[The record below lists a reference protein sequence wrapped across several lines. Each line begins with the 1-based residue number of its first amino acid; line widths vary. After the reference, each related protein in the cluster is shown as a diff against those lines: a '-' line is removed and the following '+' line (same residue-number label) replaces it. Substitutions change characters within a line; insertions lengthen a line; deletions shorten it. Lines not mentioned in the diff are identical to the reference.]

1 MVTFHVKGS
10 MLFREANQQGLPPSK
25 RTAMRYAIRTLRR
38 SPGFTTIA
46 LLTLALGIGANTA
59 IFSFVNGVM
68 LKPLPYRDPHGI
80 VLVWEKPPGGHRN
93 GISTLNFLDWK
104 NQNTVFEHMAAQN
117 GGAVTLTGTGAP
129 EELQSSRVSASY
141 FDIFGVQAVLGRTF
155 APDEDQS
162 GKSQVVVLSHRLW
175 ENRFGADPSI
185 IGRKLTLNGTP
196 CTVIGVLPAN
206 SPFDRSWAQ
215 LWMPLAFEPRDMT
228 RDYHWMLSFARLKP
242 GVTLE
247 KAQAAMDAIGARIAA
262 AYPESNQGWGVTV
275 ERFED
280 RIVGPQL
287 RRSLLVLL
295 AAVGAIL
302 LIGCANLANLTLARG
317 AAREREIAVRASL
330 GAGAWRLIRQLLTE
344 NLLVA
349 AAGGA
354 LGLALGYAMIRGLI
368 LLAPPFSLPSE
379 ADVSIDPAVLL
390 FTLAVSLLT
399 ALLFGLAP
407 AIHAARVD
415 PASSMKEGGRS
426 ASSGAGRARLR
437 SALIVAEVALA
448 FVLLA
453 GAGLLVGSFFRMLH
467 VDTGFT
473 STNVTTA
480 RLPIARDRFT
490 HPEQLLQYV
499 RLLDDRLRAAPG
511 VRDVAFSN
519 VLPMQGWGD
528 GMPFLIAGRAFV
540 DRANRR
546 ACFYK
551 RVTGSYFRT
560 LEIRLLRGRTF
571 SGDDTRGGAP
581 VTVINEEMAR
591 RYFKGEDPLGKRIL
605 IQEIL
610 YGQPG
615 LGPEIPWEVV
625 GIVGDEQTGSLIDN
639 KSPGVYVTFDQSPTN
654 DLNMVLRASLDP
666 RMLTSAIHAAVHAVD
681 KDQAIA
687 DLETLEQ
694 IKSGTVSSDRMQ
706 TMLLA
711 LFAALALLLAAIG
724 IYGVISYSV
733 TQRAHELGIRAA
745 LGASRGSLLG
755 MVIRRGM
762 QLTLIGLAIGVAG
775 ALALTRLL
783 ASLLFGISPRDPVT
797 LIVVAAVLSTVAL
810 LACYI
815 PARRAAAVDPLVA
828 LRYE

>member
-1 MVTFHVKGS
+1 
-10 MLFREANQQGLPPSK
+10 
-25 RTAMRYAIRTLRR
+25 MRYAIRTLRR
-38 SPGFTTIA
+38 SPGFTIIA

-59 IFSFVNGVM
+59 IFSLVNGVL

-80 VLVWEKPPGGHRN
+80 VLVWEKPPDGDRN

-104 NQNTVFEHMAAQN
+104 NQNTVFEHMAAIN
-117 GGAVTLTGTGAP
+117 FGGSVTLTGSGGP
-129 EELQSSRVSASY
+129 EEFPGARVSASY
-141 FDIFGVQAVLGRTF
+141 FDIFGVPAVLGRTF
-155 APDEDQS
+155 VAEEDQL

-175 ENRFGADPSI
+175 ESRFGADHAI
-185 IGRKLTLNGTP
+185 VGRTLTLNGKP
-196 CTVIGVLPAN
+196 CTVIGVMPAGA
-206 SPFDRSWAQ
+206 FDRSWVQ

-228 RDYHWMLSFARLKP
+228 RDYHWMMSFARLKP

-247 KAQAAMDAIGARIAA
+247 KAQAAMNAIGARIAE
-262 AYPESNQGWGVTV
+262 AYPESNKGWGVTV

-280 RIVGPQL
+280 QVVGRQL

-317 AAREREIAVRASL
+317 AAREREVAVRASL
-330 GAGAWRLIRQLLTE
+330 GAGSLRLIRQLLTE

-349 AAGGA
+349 GAGGA
-354 LGLALGYAMIRGLI
+354 LGLALGYAMIRGL
-368 LLAPPFSLPSE
+368 LRLAPPFSLPSE
-379 ADVSIDPAVLL
+379 ADVSVDMHILL
-390 FTLAVSLLT
+390 FTLGVSLVT

-407 AIHAARVD
+407 AVHAARVD

-426 ASSGAGRARLR
+426 ATSGAGRARLR
-437 SALIVAEVALA
+437 SALIVSEVALA

-453 GAGLLVGSFFRMLH
+453 GAGLLVGSFFRMLRA
-467 VDTGFT
+467 DAGFT
-473 STNVTTA
+473 SANVTTA
-480 RLPIARDRFT
+480 RLPIARDRFAR
-490 HPEQLLQYV
+490 PAQLIQYV

-511 VRDVAFSN
+511 VRNVAFSN

-528 GMPFLIAGRAFV
+528 GMPFMIAGRAFV

-546 ACFYK
+546 ACFYE
-551 RVTGSYFRT
+551 RVTSSYFST
-560 LEIRLLRGRTF
+560 LDIRLLRGRTF
-571 SGDDTRGGAP
+571 TGHDTTGGAP
-581 VTVINEEMAR
+581 VTVINESMAQ
-591 RYFKGEDPLGKRIL
+591 RYFKGEDPIGKRIL

-625 GIVGDEQTGSLIDN
+625 GVVGDEQTGSLVDT

-654 DLNMVLRASLDP
+654 DVNIVLRAALDP
-666 RMLTSAIHAAVHAVD
+666 QTLTSAIRAAIHAVD
-681 KDQAIA
+681 RDQSIA
-687 DLETLEQ
+687 DLQTLEQ
-694 IKSGTVSSDRMQ
+694 IKSGTVASDRMQ
-706 TMLLA
+706 TMLLGI
-711 LFAALALLLAAIG
+711 FAALALLLAAVG

-733 TQRAHELGIRAA
+733 TQRTHEMGIRAA
-745 LGASRGSLLG
+745 LGAGRGSLLA
-755 MVIRRGM
+755 MVIGRGM
-762 QLTLIGLAIGVAG
+762 RLTLMGLALGTAG

-783 ASLLFGISPRDPVT
+783 GSLLFGISPRDPLT
-797 LIVVAAVLSTVAL
+797 LVVVAAVLSTVAL

-815 PARRAAAVDPLVA
+815 PARRAAGVDPLVA

>member
-1 MVTFHVKGS
+1 
-10 MLFREANQQGLPPSK
+10 
-25 RTAMRYAIRTLRR
+25 MRYAIRTLRR
-38 SPGFTTIA
+38 SPGFTIIA

-59 IFSFVNGVM
+59 IFSFVNGVL

-80 VLVWEKPPGGHRN
+80 VLVWEKPPGGGRN

-104 NQNTVFEHMAAQN
+104 NQNAVFEHMAAVN
-117 GGAVTLTGTGAP
+117 FGGAVTLTGSGRP
-129 EELQSSRVSASY
+129 EELQGARVSASY

-155 APDEDQS
+155 AADEDQS
-162 GKSQVVVLSHRLW
+162 GKSQVVILSHRLW
-175 ENRFGADPSI
+175 ENRFGADRAI
-185 IGRKLTLNGTP
+185 VGRTLTLNGKP
-196 CTVIGVLPAN
+196 CTVIGVLPAHG
-206 SPFDRSWAQ
+206 PFDRSYAQ
-215 LWMPLAFEPRDMT
+215 LWTPLAFEPRDMT
-228 RDYHWMLSFARLKP
+228 RDYHWMISFARLKP

-247 KAQAAMDAIGARIAA
+247 KAQAAMDAIGARIAEA
-262 AYPESNQGWGVTV
+262 FPESNKGWGVTV

-280 RIVGPQL
+280 QIVGPQL

-330 GAGAWRLIRQLLTE
+330 GAGSWRLIRQLLTE

-349 AAGGA
+349 GAGGA

-368 LLAPPFSLPSE
+368 RLAPPYSLPSE
-379 ADVSIDPAVLL
+379 ADVSIDLHILL
-390 FTLAVSLLT
+390 FTLGVSLLT
-399 ALLFGLAP
+399 ALLFGLMP
-407 AIHAARVD
+407 AIHASRVD

-426 ASSGAGRARLR
+426 ATSGTSRARLR

-453 GAGLLVGSFFRMLH
+453 GAGLLVGSFFRMLQ

-473 STNVTTA
+473 STNVMTA
-480 RLPIARDRFT
+480 RLPIARDRFV
-490 HPEQLLQYV
+490 HPGQLLQYI
-499 RLLDDRLRAAPG
+499 RSLDERLRSAPG

-551 RVTGSYFRT
+551 RVTSSYFRT
-560 LEIRLLRGRTF
+560 LDIHLIRGRGFT
-571 SGDDTRGGAP
+571 DRDTPGGAP
-581 VTVINEEMAR
+581 VTVINQEMAK
-591 RYFKGEDPLGKRIL
+591 RYFKGEDPIGKRIL

-625 GIVGDEQTGSLIDN
+625 GIVGDEQTGSLVDT
-639 KSPGVYVTFDQSPTN
+639 KSAGVYVTFDQSPTN
-654 DLNMVLRASLDP
+654 DVNMVLRGSLDP
-666 RMLTSAIHAAVHAVD
+666 RTLTSAINAAVHAVD

-687 DLETLEQ
+687 DLQTLEE
-694 IKSGTVSSDRMQ
+694 IKAGTVSSDRMQ

-711 LFAALALLLAAIG
+711 IFAALALLLAAIG
-724 IYGVISYSV
+724 IYGVIGYSV
-733 TQRAHELGIRAA
+733 TQRTHELGIRAA
-745 LGASRGSLLG
+745 LGASRGSLLA

-762 QLTLIGLAIGVAG
+762 GLTAVGLAIGVAG

-783 ASLLFGISPRDPVT
+783 GSLLFGISPRDPVT
-797 LIVVAAVLSTVAL
+797 LIVVAAVLSGVAL

-815 PARRAAAVDPLVA
+815 PARRAAGVDPMVA

>member
-1 MVTFHVKGS
+1 
-10 MLFREANQQGLPPSK
+10 
-25 RTAMRYAIRTLRR
+25 
-38 SPGFTTIA
+38 
-46 LLTLALGIGANTA
+46 
-59 IFSFVNGVM
+59 
-68 LKPLPYRDPHGI
+68 
-80 VLVWEKPPGGHRN
+80 
-93 GISTLNFLDWK
+93 
-104 NQNTVFEHMAAQN
+104 
-117 GGAVTLTGTGAP
+117 
-129 EELQSSRVSASY
+129 
-141 FDIFGVQAVLGRTF
+141 
-155 APDEDQS
+155 
-162 GKSQVVVLSHRLW
+162 
-175 ENRFGADPSI
+175 
-185 IGRKLTLNGTP
+185 
-196 CTVIGVLPAN
+196 
-206 SPFDRSWAQ
+206 
-215 LWMPLAFEPRDMT
+215 MT
-228 RDYHWMLSFARLKP
+228 RDYHWMISFARLKP

-247 KAQAAMDAIGARIAA
+247 KAQAAMDAIGARIAE
-262 AYPESNQGWGVTV
+262 AYPESNKGWGVTV

-280 RIVGPQL
+280 QIVGPQL

-330 GAGAWRLIRQLLTE
+330 GAGSWRLIRQLLTE

-349 AAGGA
+349 GAGGA

-368 LLAPPFSLPSE
+368 RLAPPYSLPSE
-379 ADVSIDPAVLL
+379 ADVSIDLHILL
-390 FTLAVSLLT
+390 FTLGVSLLT
-399 ALLFGLAP
+399 ALLFGLMP
-407 AIHAARVD
+407 AIHASRVD

-426 ASSGAGRARLR
+426 ATSGTSRARLR

-453 GAGLLVGSFFRMLH
+453 GAGLLVGSFFRMLQ

-473 STNVTTA
+473 STNVMTA
-480 RLPIARDRFT
+480 RLPIARDRFV
-490 HPEQLLQYV
+490 HPGQLLQYI
-499 RLLDDRLRAAPG
+499 RSLDERLRSAPG

-551 RVTGSYFRT
+551 RVTSSYFRT
-560 LEIRLLRGRTF
+560 LDIHLIRGRGFT
-571 SGDDTRGGAP
+571 DRDTPGGAP
-581 VTVINEEMAR
+581 VTVINQEMAK
-591 RYFKGEDPLGKRIL
+591 RYFKGEDPIGKRIL

-625 GIVGDEQTGSLIDN
+625 GIVGDEQTGSLVDT
-639 KSPGVYVTFDQSPTN
+639 KSAGVYVTFDQSPTN
-654 DLNMVLRASLDP
+654 DVNMVLRGSLDP
-666 RMLTSAIHAAVHAVD
+666 RTLTSAINAAVHAVD

-687 DLETLEQ
+687 DLQTLEE
-694 IKSGTVSSDRMQ
+694 IKAGTVSSDRMQ

-711 LFAALALLLAAIG
+711 IFAALALLLAAIG
-724 IYGVISYSV
+724 IYGVIGYSV
-733 TQRAHELGIRAA
+733 TQRTHELGIRAA
-745 LGASRGSLLG
+745 LGASRGSLLA

-762 QLTLIGLAIGVAG
+762 GLTAVGLAIGVAG

-783 ASLLFGISPRDPVT
+783 GSLLFGISPRDPVT
-797 LIVVAAVLSTVAL
+797 LIVVAAVLSGVAL

-815 PARRAAAVDPLVA
+815 PARRAAGVDPMVA

>member
-1 MVTFHVKGS
+1 
-10 MLFREANQQGLPPSK
+10 
-25 RTAMRYAIRTLRR
+25 MRYAIRTLRR
-38 SPGFTTIA
+38 SPGFTIIA

-59 IFSFVNGVM
+59 IFSFVNGVL

-80 VLVWEKPPGGHRN
+80 VMVWEKPPGGDRN

-104 NQNTVFEHMAAQN
+104 NQNTVFEHMAAIN
-117 GGAVTLTGTGAP
+117 FGGNVTLTGAGQP
-129 EELQSSRVSASY
+129 EELQGVRVSASY
-141 FDIFGVQAVLGRTF
+141 FDIFGVQAVFGRTF
-155 APDEDQS
+155 APDEDQL
-162 GKSQVVVLSHRLW
+162 GKSQVVILSHRLW

-185 IGRKLTLNGTP
+185 VGRTLTLSGKP
-196 CTVIGVLPAN
+196 CTVVGVMPAH
-206 SPFDRSWAQ
+206 SPFDRSYAQ
-215 LWMPLAFEPRDMT
+215 LWIPLSFEPRDMT

-242 GVTLE
+242 GVSLE
-247 KAQAAMDAIGARIAA
+247 KAQAGMDAIGARIAA
-262 AYPESNQGWGVTV
+262 AYPESNKGWGVTV

-287 RRSLLVLL
+287 RRSLFVLL

-379 ADVSIDPAVLL
+379 ADVSIDPAILL

-415 PASSMKEGGRS
+415 PASAMKEGGRS

-448 FVLLA
+448 FVLA

-480 RLPIARDRFT
+480 RLPIARDRFA

-528 GMPFLIAGRAFV
+528 GMPFLVAGHAFV

-571 SGDDTRGGAP
+571 TDRDTRGGAP
-581 VTVINEEMAR
+581 VIVINEEMAR

-625 GIVGDEQTGSLIDN
+625 GIVGDEQTGSLIDT

-711 LFAALALLLAAIG
+711 IFAALALLLAAIG

-733 TQRAHELGIRAA
+733 TQRTHELGIRAA

-755 MVIRRGM
+755 MVILRGM
-762 QLTLIGLAIGVAG
+762 QLTLIGLAIGAAG

-797 LIVVAAVLSTVAL
+797 LIGVAAVLSAVAL

>member
-1 MVTFHVKGS
+1 
-10 MLFREANQQGLPPSK
+10 
-25 RTAMRYAIRTLRR
+25 MRYAIRTLRR
-38 SPGFTTIA
+38 SPGFTIIA

-59 IFSFVNGVM
+59 IFSFVNGVL
-68 LKPLPYRDPHGI
+68 LKPLPCRDPHGI
-80 VLVWEKPPGGHRN
+80 VMVWEKPPGGDRN

-104 NQNTVFEHMAAQN
+104 NQNTVFEHMAAIN
-117 GGAVTLTGTGAP
+117 FGGNVTLTGAGQP
-129 EELQSSRVSASY
+129 EELQGVRVSASY

-155 APDEDQS
+155 APDEDQL
-162 GKSQVVVLSHRLW
+162 GKSQVVILSHRLW

-185 IGRKLTLNGTP
+185 VGRTLTLSGKP
-196 CTVIGVLPAN
+196 CTVVGVMPAH
-206 SPFDRSWAQ
+206 SPFDRSYAQ

>member
-1 MVTFHVKGS
+1 
-10 MLFREANQQGLPPSK
+10 
-25 RTAMRYAIRTLRR
+25 MRYAIRTLRR
-38 SPGFTTIA
+38 SPGFTIIA

-59 IFSFVNGVM
+59 IFSFVNGVL

-80 VLVWEKPPGGHRN
+80 VMVWEKPPGGARN

-104 NQNTVFEHMAAQN
+104 NQNTVFEHMAAIN
-117 GGAVTLTGTGAP
+117 FGGNVTLTGAGQP
-129 EELQSSRVSASY
+129 EELQGVRVSASY
-141 FDIFGVQAVLGRTF
+141 FDIFGVQAVFGRTF
-155 APDEDQS
+155 APDEDQL
-162 GKSQVVVLSHRLW
+162 GKSQVVILSHRLW

-185 IGRKLTLNGTP
+185 VGRTLTLSGKP
-196 CTVIGVLPAN
+196 CTVVGVMPAH
-206 SPFDRSWAQ
+206 SPFDRSYAQ
-215 LWMPLAFEPRDMT
+215 LWIPLSFEPRDMT

-242 GVTLE
+242 GVSLE
-247 KAQAAMDAIGARIAA
+247 KAQAGMDAIGARIAA
-262 AYPESNQGWGVTV
+262 AYPESNKGWGVTV

-287 RRSLLVLL
+287 RRSLFVLL

-379 ADVSIDPAVLL
+379 ADVSIDPAILL

-415 PASSMKEGGRS
+415 PASAMKEGGRS

-480 RLPIARDRFT
+480 RLPIARDRFA

-528 GMPFLIAGRAFV
+528 GMPFLVAGHAFV

-571 SGDDTRGGAP
+571 TDRDTRGGAP
-581 VTVINEEMAR
+581 VIVINEEMAR

-625 GIVGDEQTGSLIDN
+625 GIVGDEQTGSLIDT

-711 LFAALALLLAAIG
+711 IFAALALLLAAIG

-733 TQRAHELGIRAA
+733 TQRTHELGIRAA

-755 MVIRRGM
+755 MVILRGM
-762 QLTLIGLAIGVAG
+762 QLTLIGLAIGAAG

-797 LIVVAAVLSTVAL
+797 LIGVAAVLSAVAL

>member
-1 MVTFHVKGS
+1 
-10 MLFREANQQGLPPSK
+10 
-25 RTAMRYAIRTLRR
+25 MRYAIRTLRR
-38 SPGFTTIA
+38 SPGFTIIA

-59 IFSFVNGVM
+59 IFSFVNGVL

-80 VLVWEKPPGGHRN
+80 VMVWEKPPGGDRN

-104 NQNTVFEHMAAQN
+104 NQNTVFEHMAAIN
-117 GGAVTLTGTGAP
+117 FGGNVTLTGAGQP
-129 EELQSSRVSASY
+129 EELQGVRVSASY
-141 FDIFGVQAVLGRTF
+141 FDIFGVQAVFGRTF
-155 APDEDQS
+155 APDEDQL
-162 GKSQVVVLSHRLW
+162 GKSQVVILSHRLW

-185 IGRKLTLNGTP
+185 VGRTLTLSGKP
-196 CTVIGVLPAN
+196 CTVVGVMPAH
-206 SPFDRSWAQ
+206 SPFDRSYAQ
-215 LWMPLAFEPRDMT
+215 LWIPLSFEPRDMT

-242 GVTLE
+242 GVSLE
-247 KAQAAMDAIGARIAA
+247 KAQAGMDAIGARIAA
-262 AYPESNQGWGVTV
+262 AYPESNKGWGVTV

-287 RRSLLVLL
+287 RRSLFVLL

-379 ADVSIDPAVLL
+379 ADVSIDPAILL

-415 PASSMKEGGRS
+415 PASAMKEGGRS

-480 RLPIARDRFT
+480 RLPIARDRFA

-528 GMPFLIAGRAFV
+528 GMPFLVAGHAFV

-571 SGDDTRGGAP
+571 TDRDTRGGAP
-581 VTVINEEMAR
+581 VIVINEEIFQRRRPAR
-591 RYFKGEDPLGKRIL
+591 QAYSHSGDPLRPARPRPGDPLGSGGHR
-605 IQEIL
+605 
-610 YGQPG
+610 GRRTDRQPDRHQKPRR
-615 LGPEIPWEVV
+615 LRHFRPKPDQRPEHGPAR
-625 GIVGDEQTGSLIDN
+625 
-639 KSPGVYVTFDQSPTN
+639 FA
-654 DLNMVLRASLDP
+654 R
-666 RMLTSAIHAAVHAVD
+666 SAD
-681 KDQAIA
+681 
-687 DLETLEQ
+687 
-694 IKSGTVSSDRMQ
+694 
-706 TMLLA
+706 
-711 LFAALALLLAAIG
+711 
-724 IYGVISYSV
+724 
-733 TQRAHELGIRAA
+733 AHFRHP
-745 LGASRGSLLG
+745 
-755 MVIRRGM
+755 RRG
-762 QLTLIGLAIGVAG
+762 
-775 ALALTRLL
+775 
-783 ASLLFGISPRDPVT
+783 PR
-797 LIVVAAVLSTVAL
+797 S
-810 LACYI
+810 
-815 PARRAAAVDPLVA
+815 R
-828 LRYE
+828 

>member
-1 MVTFHVKGS
+1 
-10 MLFREANQQGLPPSK
+10 
-25 RTAMRYAIRTLRR
+25 MRYAIRTLRR
-38 SPGFTTIA
+38 SPGFTIIA

-59 IFSFVNGVM
+59 IFSFVNGVL

-80 VLVWEKPPGGHRN
+80 VMVWEKPPGGDRN
-93 GISTLNFLDWK
+93 SISTLNFLDWK
-104 NQNTVFEHMAAQN
+104 NRNTVFEHMAAIDF
-117 GGAVTLTGTGAP
+117 GGSVTLTGSGQP
-129 EELQSSRVSASY
+129 EQIQGVRVSASY
-141 FDIFGVQAVLGRTF
+141 FDIFGVQAALGRTF
-155 APDEDQS
+155 ATDEDQL

-185 IGRKLTLNGTP
+185 IGRTLTLSGKP
-196 CTVIGVLPAN
+196 CTVIGVMPAN

-215 LWMPLAFEPRDMT
+215 LWTPLAFEPRDMT
-228 RDYHWMLSFARLKP
+228 RDYHWILSFARLKP

-247 KAQAAMDAIGARIAA
+247 KAQAAMNAIGARIAET
-262 AYPESNQGWGVTV
+262 YPDSNKGWGVTV
-275 ERFED
+275 DRFED
-280 RIVGPQL
+280 QIVGRQL
-287 RRSLLVLL
+287 RRSLFVLL

-317 AAREREIAVRASL
+317 ASREREIAVRASL
-330 GAGAWRLIRQLLTE
+330 GAGSWRLIRQLLTE
-344 NLLVA
+344 NLLIAV
-349 AAGGA
+349 AGGA

-368 LLAPPFSLPSE
+368 RLAPPFSLPSE
-379 ADVSIDPAVLL
+379 ADVSIDLNILL
-390 FTLAVSLLT
+390 FTLGISLLT

-407 AIHAARVD
+407 AIHATRVD

-426 ASSGAGRARLR
+426 ATTGAGRARLR
-437 SALIVAEVALA
+437 SALIVSEVALA

-453 GAGLLVGSFFRMLH
+453 GAGLLVGSFFRMLQ

-473 STNVTTA
+473 SDNVITA
-480 RLPIARDRFT
+480 HLPIARDRFP

-499 RLLDDRLRAAPG
+499 RLLDDRLRSSPG

-528 GMPFLIAGRAFV
+528 GMPFLIAGRPFV
-540 DRANRR
+540 DRAHR
-546 ACFYK
+546 APCFFK

-560 LEIRLLRGRTF
+560 LDIHLRRGRTF
-571 SGDDTRGGAP
+571 NDHDTRGGAP
-581 VTVINEEMAR
+581 VAVINEEMAR
-591 RYFKGEDPLGKRIL
+591 RYFKGEDPIGKRIL

-615 LGPEIPWEVV
+615 LGPEIPWEVI

-639 KSPGVYVTFDQSPTN
+639 KSGGLYVTFDQSSTD
-654 DLNMVLRASLDP
+654 DLNMVLRGALDP
-666 RMLTSAIHAAVHAVD
+666 RNLTSAIHAAVHAVD

-687 DLETLEQ
+687 DLQTLEQ

-711 LFAALALLLAAIG
+711 IFAALALLLAAIG

-733 TQRAHELGIRAA
+733 TQRTHELGIRAA
-745 LGASRGSLLG
+745 LGASRGSLLT

-762 QLTLIGLAIGVAG
+762 RLTLMGLAIGVAG

-783 ASLLFGISPRDPVT
+783 GSLLFGISPRDPVT
-797 LIVVAAVLSTVAL
+797 LIVVAAVLSSVAL

-815 PARRAAAVDPLVA
+815 PARRAAGVDPMVA

>member
-1 MVTFHVKGS
+1 
-10 MLFREANQQGLPPSK
+10 
-25 RTAMRYAIRTLRR
+25 MRYAIRTLRR
-38 SPGFTTIA
+38 SPGFTIIA

-59 IFSFVNGVM
+59 IFSFVNGVL

-80 VLVWEKPPGGHRN
+80 VMVWEKPPGGDRN

-104 NQNTVFEHMAAQN
+104 NQNTVFEHMAAIN
-117 GGAVTLTGTGAP
+117 FGGNVTLTGAGQP
-129 EELQSSRVSASY
+129 EELQGVRVSASY
-141 FDIFGVQAVLGRTF
+141 FDIFGVQAVFGRTF
-155 APDEDQS
+155 APDEDQL
-162 GKSQVVVLSHRLW
+162 GKSQVVILSHRLW

-185 IGRKLTLNGTP
+185 VGRTLTLSGKP
-196 CTVIGVLPAN
+196 CTVVGVMPAH
-206 SPFDRSWAQ
+206 SPFDRSYAQ
-215 LWMPLAFEPRDMT
+215 LWIPLSFEPRDMT

-242 GVTLE
+242 GVSLE
-247 KAQAAMDAIGARIAA
+247 KAQAGMDAIGARIAA
-262 AYPESNQGWGVTV
+262 AYPESNKGWGVTV

-287 RRSLLVLL
+287 RRSLFVLL

-379 ADVSIDPAVLL
+379 ADVSIDPAILL

-415 PASSMKEGGRS
+415 PASAMKEGGRS

-480 RLPIARDRFT
+480 RLPIARDRFA

-528 GMPFLIAGRAFV
+528 GMPFLVAGHAFV

-571 SGDDTRGGAP
+571 TDRDTRGGAP
-581 VTVINEEMAR
+581 VIVINEEMAR

-625 GIVGDEQTGSLIDN
+625 GIVGDEQTGSLIDT

-711 LFAALALLLAAIG
+711 IFAALALLLAAIG

-733 TQRAHELGIRAA
+733 TQRTHELGIRAA

-755 MVIRRGM
+755 MVILRGM
-762 QLTLIGLAIGVAG
+762 QLTLIGLAIGAAG

-797 LIVVAAVLSTVAL
+797 LIGVAAVLSAVAL

>member
-1 MVTFHVKGS
+1 
-10 MLFREANQQGLPPSK
+10 
-25 RTAMRYAIRTLRR
+25 MRYAIRTLRR
-38 SPGFTTIA
+38 SPGFTIIA

-59 IFSFVNGVM
+59 IFSFVNGVL

-80 VLVWEKPPGGHRN
+80 VMVWEKPPGGDRN

-104 NQNTVFEHMAAQN
+104 NRNTVFEHMAAIDF
-117 GGAVTLTGTGAP
+117 GGSVTLTGSGQP
-129 EELQSSRVSASY
+129 EQIQGVRVSASY
-141 FDIFGVQAVLGRTF
+141 FDIFGVQAALGRTF
-155 APDEDQS
+155 ATDEDQL

-185 IGRKLTLNGTP
+185 IGRTLTLSGKP
-196 CTVIGVLPAN
+196 CTVIGVMPVN
-206 SPFDRSWAQ
+206 TPFDRSWVQ
-215 LWMPLAFEPRDMT
+215 LWTPLAFEPRDMT
-228 RDYHWMLSFARLKP
+228 RDYHWILSFARLKP

-247 KAQAAMDAIGARIAA
+247 KAQAAMNAIGARIAET
-262 AYPESNQGWGVTV
+262 YPDSNKGWGVTV
-275 ERFED
+275 DRFED
-280 RIVGPQL
+280 QIVGRQL
-287 RRSLLVLL
+287 RRSLFVLL

-317 AAREREIAVRASL
+317 SSREREIAVRASL
-330 GAGAWRLIRQLLTE
+330 GAGSWRLIRQLLTE
-344 NLLVA
+344 NLLIAV
-349 AAGGA
+349 AGGA

-368 LLAPPFSLPSE
+368 RLAPPFSLPSE
-379 ADVSIDPAVLL
+379 ADVSIDLNILL
-390 FTLAVSLLT
+390 FTLGISLLT

-407 AIHAARVD
+407 AIHATRVD

-426 ASSGAGRARLR
+426 ATTGAGRARLR
-437 SALIVAEVALA
+437 SALIVSEVALA

-453 GAGLLVGSFFRMLH
+453 GAGLLVGSFFRMLQ

-473 STNVTTA
+473 SDNVITA
-480 RLPIARDRFT
+480 HLPIARDRFP

-499 RLLDDRLRAAPG
+499 RLLDDRLRSSPG

-528 GMPFLIAGRAFV
+528 GMPFLIAGRPFV
-540 DRANRR
+540 DRAHR
-546 ACFYK
+546 APCFFK

-560 LEIRLLRGRTF
+560 LDIHLRRGRTF
-571 SGDDTRGGAP
+571 NDHDTRGGAP
-581 VTVINEEMAR
+581 VAVINEEMAR
-591 RYFKGEDPLGKRIL
+591 RYFKGEDPIGKRIL

-615 LGPEIPWEVV
+615 LGPEIPWEVI

-639 KSPGVYVTFDQSPTN
+639 KSGGLYVTFDQSSTD
-654 DLNMVLRASLDP
+654 DLNMVLRGALDP
-666 RMLTSAIHAAVHAVD
+666 RNLTSAIHAAVHAVD

-687 DLETLEQ
+687 DLQTLEQ
-694 IKSGTVSSDRMQ
+694 IKSGTVASDRMQ

-711 LFAALALLLAAIG
+711 IFAALALLLAAIG

-733 TQRAHELGIRAA
+733 TQRTHELGIRAA
-745 LGASRGSLLG
+745 LGASRGSLLT

-762 QLTLIGLAIGVAG
+762 RLTLMGLAIGVAG

-783 ASLLFGISPRDPVT
+783 GSLLFGISPRDPVT
-797 LIVVAAVLSTVAL
+797 LIVVAAVLSSVAL

-815 PARRAAAVDPLVA
+815 PARRAAGVDPMVA

>member
-1 MVTFHVKGS
+1 
-10 MLFREANQQGLPPSK
+10 
-25 RTAMRYAIRTLRR
+25 MRYAIRSLRR
-38 SPGFTTIA
+38 SPGFTIIA

-59 IFSFVNGVM
+59 IFSFVNGVL

-80 VLVWEKPPGGHRN
+80 VMVWEKPPGGDRN

-104 NQNTVFEHMAAQN
+104 NQNSVFEHMAAIN
-117 GGAVTLTGTGAP
+117 FGGNVTLTGAGQP
-129 EELQSSRVSASY
+129 EELQGVRVSASY
-141 FDIFGVQAVLGRTF
+141 FEIFGVQAVLGRTF
-155 APDEDQS
+155 APDEDQL
-162 GKSQVVVLSHRLW
+162 GKSQVVILSHRLW

-185 IGRKLTLNGTP
+185 VGRTLTLSGKP
-196 CTVIGVLPAN
+196 CTVVGVMPAH
-206 SPFDRSWAQ
+206 SPFDRSYAQ

-247 KAQAAMDAIGARIAA
+247 KAEAAMDAIGARIAA
-262 AYPESNQGWGVTV
+262 AYPESNKGWGVTV

-344 NLLVA
+344 NLLIA

-354 LGLALGYAMIRGLI
+354 LGLGLGYAMIRGLI

-379 ADVSIDPAVLL
+379 ANVSIDPAILL
-390 FTLAVSLLT
+390 FTLGVSLLT

-407 AIHAARVD
+407 AVHAARVD

-480 RLPIARDRFT
+480 RLPIARDRFA

-581 VTVINEEMAR
+581 VIVINEEMAR

-625 GIVGDEQTGSLIDN
+625 GIVGDEQTGSLIDT

-666 RMLTSAIHAAVHAVD
+666 RMLTSAIHAAVRAVD

-711 LFAALALLLAAIG
+711 IFAALALLLAAIG

-733 TQRAHELGIRAA
+733 TQRTHELGIRAA

-762 QLTLIGLAIGVAG
+762 QLTLIGLAIGAAG

>member
-1 MVTFHVKGS
+1 
-10 MLFREANQQGLPPSK
+10 
-25 RTAMRYAIRTLRR
+25 MRYAIRSLRR
-38 SPGFTTIA
+38 SPGFTIIA

-59 IFSFVNGVM
+59 IFSFVNGVL

-80 VLVWEKPPGGHRN
+80 VMVWEKPPGGDRN

-104 NQNTVFEHMAAQN
+104 NQNSVFEHMAAIN
-117 GGAVTLTGTGAP
+117 FGGNVTLTGAGQP
-129 EELQSSRVSASY
+129 EELQGVRVSASY
-141 FDIFGVQAVLGRTF
+141 FEIFGVQAVLGRTF
-155 APDEDQS
+155 APDEDQL
-162 GKSQVVVLSHRLW
+162 GKSPVVILSHRLW

-185 IGRKLTLNGTP
+185 VGRTLTLSGKP
-196 CTVIGVLPAN
+196 CTVVGVMPAH
-206 SPFDRSWAQ
+206 SPFDRSYAQ

-247 KAQAAMDAIGARIAA
+247 KAEAAMDAIGARIAA
-262 AYPESNQGWGVTV
+262 AYPESNKGWGVTV

-344 NLLVA
+344 NLLIA

-354 LGLALGYAMIRGLI
+354 LGLGLGYAMIRGLI

-379 ADVSIDPAVLL
+379 ANVSIDPAILL

-407 AIHAARVD
+407 AVHAARVD

-480 RLPIARDRFT
+480 RLPIARDRFA

-511 VRDVAFSN
+511 VRAVAFSN

-581 VTVINEEMAR
+581 VIVINEEMAR

-625 GIVGDEQTGSLIDN
+625 GIVGDEQTGSLIDT

-666 RMLTSAIHAAVHAVD
+666 RMLTSAIHAAVRAVD

-711 LFAALALLLAAIG
+711 IFAALALLLAAIG

-733 TQRAHELGIRAA
+733 TQRTHELGIRAA

-762 QLTLIGLAIGVAG
+762 QLTLIGLAIGAAG

>member
-1 MVTFHVKGS
+1 
-10 MLFREANQQGLPPSK
+10 
-25 RTAMRYAIRTLRR
+25 MRYAIRSLRR
-38 SPGFTTIA
+38 SPGFTIIA

-59 IFSFVNGVM
+59 IFSFVNGVL

-80 VLVWEKPPGGHRN
+80 VMVWEKPPGGDRN

-104 NQNTVFEHMAAQN
+104 NQNSVFEHMAAIN
-117 GGAVTLTGTGAP
+117 FGGNVTLTGAGQP
-129 EELQSSRVSASY
+129 EELQGVRVSASY
-141 FDIFGVQAVLGRTF
+141 FEIFGVQAVLGRTF
-155 APDEDQS
+155 APDEDQL
-162 GKSQVVVLSHRLW
+162 GKSQVVILSHRLW

-185 IGRKLTLNGTP
+185 VGRTLTLSGKP
-196 CTVIGVLPAN
+196 CTVVGVMPAH
-206 SPFDRSWAQ
+206 SPFDRSYAQ

-247 KAQAAMDAIGARIAA
+247 KAEAAMDAIGARIAA
-262 AYPESNQGWGVTV
+262 AYPESNKGWGVTV

-344 NLLVA
+344 NLLIA

-354 LGLALGYAMIRGLI
+354 LGLGLGYAMIRGLI

-379 ADVSIDPAVLL
+379 ANVSIDPAILL

-415 PASSMKEGGRS
+415 PASAMKEGGRS

-437 SALIVAEVALA
+437 EVALA

-480 RLPIARDRFT
+480 RLPIARDRFA

-511 VRDVAFSN
+511 VRAVAFSN

-581 VTVINEEMAR
+581 VIVINEEMAR

-625 GIVGDEQTGSLIDN
+625 GIVGDEQTGSLIDT

-666 RMLTSAIHAAVHAVD
+666 RMLTSAIHAAVRAVD

-711 LFAALALLLAAIG
+711 IFAALALLLAAIG

-733 TQRAHELGIRAA
+733 TQRTHELGIRAA

-762 QLTLIGLAIGVAG
+762 QLTLIGLAIGAAG

>member
-1 MVTFHVKGS
+1 
-10 MLFREANQQGLPPSK
+10 
-25 RTAMRYAIRTLRR
+25 MRYAIRTLRR
-38 SPGFTTIA
+38 SPGFTIIA

-59 IFSFVNGVM
+59 IFSFVNGVL

-80 VLVWEKPPGGHRN
+80 VMVWEKPPGGDRN

-104 NQNTVFEHMAAQN
+104 NQNTVFEHMAAIN
-117 GGAVTLTGTGAP
+117 FGGNVTLTGAGQP
-129 EELQSSRVSASY
+129 EELQGVRVSASY

-155 APDEDQS
+155 APDEDQL
-162 GKSQVVVLSHRLW
+162 GKSQVVILSHRLW

-185 IGRKLTLNGTP
+185 VGRTLTLSGKP
-196 CTVIGVLPAN
+196 CTVVGVMPAH
-206 SPFDRSWAQ
+206 SPFDRSYAQ

>member
-1 MVTFHVKGS
+1 
-10 MLFREANQQGLPPSK
+10 
-25 RTAMRYAIRTLRR
+25 MRYAIRTLRR
-38 SPGFTTIA
+38 SPGFTIIA

-59 IFSFVNGVM
+59 IFSFVNGVL

-80 VLVWEKPPGGHRN
+80 VMVWEKPPGGDRN

-104 NQNTVFEHMAAQN
+104 NQNTVFEHMAAIN
-117 GGAVTLTGTGAP
+117 YGGSVTLTGSGKP
-129 EELQSSRVSASY
+129 EEIPGVRVSAAY
-141 FDIFGVQAVLGRTF
+141 FDILGVRPVLGRTF
-155 APDEDQS
+155 APDEDQL
-162 GKSQVVVLSHRLW
+162 GKNQIVVLSHRLW

-185 IGRKLTLNGTP
+185 VGRTLTLSGKP
-196 CTVIGVLPAN
+196 CTVIGVMPAN
-206 SPFDRSWAQ
+206 TSFDRSWEQ
-215 LWMPLAFEPRDMT
+215 LWTPLAFETRDMT
-228 RDYHWMLSFARLKP
+228 RDYHWLLSFGRLKP

-247 KAQAAMDAIGARIAA
+247 KAQAAMNAIGARIAE
-262 AYPESNQGWGVTV
+262 AYPESNKGWGVTV
-275 ERFED
+275 DRLED
-280 RIVGPQL
+280 RIVGQQL
-287 RRSLLVLL
+287 RRSLFVLL

-330 GAGAWRLIRQLLTE
+330 GAGSWRLIRQLLTE

-349 AAGGA
+349 GAGGA

-368 LLAPPFSLPSE
+368 RLAPPFSLPSE
-379 ADVSIDPAVLL
+379 ADVSIDLNILL
-390 FTLAVSLLT
+390 FTLGISLLT
-399 ALLFGLAP
+399 SLLFGLAP
-407 AIHAARVD
+407 AIHATRVN
-415 PASSMKEGGRS
+415 PASSLKEGGRS
-426 ASSGAGRARLR
+426 ATSGAGRARLR
-437 SALIVAEVALA
+437 SALIVSEVALA

-453 GAGLLVGSFFRMLH
+453 GAGLLVGSFFRMLQ

-473 STNVTTA
+473 SENVMTA
-480 RLPIARDRFT
+480 RLPIARDRFGR
-490 HPEQLLQYV
+490 PEQLLQYV
-499 RLLDDRLRAAPG
+499 RLLDERLRAAPG

-519 VLPMQGWGD
+519 VLPMEGWGD
-528 GMPFLIAGRAFV
+528 GMPFLIAGRPFV

-560 LEIRLLRGRTF
+560 LDIHLRRGRTF
-571 SGDDTRGGAP
+571 NGHDTRGGAP
-581 VTVINEEMAR
+581 VTVINEEMAK
-591 RYFKGEDPLGKRIL
+591 RYFKGEDPIGKRIL

-625 GIVGDEQTGSLIDN
+625 GIVGDEQTGNLADN
-639 KSPGVYVTFDQSPTN
+639 KSAGLYVTFDQSPTN
-654 DLNMVLRASLDP
+654 DMNMVLRGSVDP
-666 RMLTSAIHAAVHAVD
+666 RVLTSAIYAAVHAVD

-687 DLETLEQ
+687 DLQTLEQ

-711 LFAALALLLAAIG
+711 IFAGLALLLAAVG

-733 TQRAHELGIRAA
+733 TQQTHELGIRAA
-745 LGASRGSLLG
+745 LGASRGSLLS
-755 MVIRRGM
+755 MVIHRGM
-762 QLTLIGLAIGVAG
+762 RLTLIGLGIGVAG

-783 ASLLFGISPRDPVT
+783 SSLLFGISPRDPVT
-797 LIVVAAVLSTVAL
+797 LTVVAAVLSAVAL

-815 PARRAAAVDPLVA
+815 PARRAAGVDPMVA

>member
-1 MVTFHVKGS
+1 
-10 MLFREANQQGLPPSK
+10 
-25 RTAMRYAIRTLRR
+25 MRYAIRTLRR
-38 SPGFTTIA
+38 SPGFTIIA

-59 IFSFVNGVM
+59 IFSFVNGVL

-80 VLVWEKPPGGHRN
+80 VMVWEKPPGGDRN
-93 GISTLNFLDWK
+93 SISTLNFLDWK
-104 NQNTVFEHMAAQN
+104 NRNTVFEHMAAIDF
-117 GGAVTLTGTGAP
+117 GGSVTLTGSGQP
-129 EELQSSRVSASY
+129 EQIQGVRVSASY
-141 FDIFGVQAVLGRTF
+141 FDIFGVQAALGRTF
-155 APDEDQS
+155 ATDEDQL

-185 IGRKLTLNGTP
+185 IGRTLTLSGKP
-196 CTVIGVLPAN
+196 CTVIGVMPVN
-206 SPFDRSWAQ
+206 TPFDRSWVQ
-215 LWMPLAFEPRDMT
+215 LWTPLAFEPRDMT
-228 RDYHWMLSFARLKP
+228 RDYHWILSFARLKP

-247 KAQAAMDAIGARIAA
+247 KAQAAMNAIGARIAET
-262 AYPESNQGWGVTV
+262 YPDSNKGWGVTV
-275 ERFED
+275 DRFED
-280 RIVGPQL
+280 QIVGRQL
-287 RRSLLVLL
+287 RRSLFVLL

-317 AAREREIAVRASL
+317 ASREREIAVRASL
-330 GAGAWRLIRQLLTE
+330 GAGSWRLIRHLLTE
-344 NLLVA
+344 NLLIAV
-349 AAGGA
+349 AGGA

-368 LLAPPFSLPSE
+368 RLAPPFSLPSE
-379 ADVSIDPAVLL
+379 ADVSIDLNILL
-390 FTLAVSLLT
+390 FTLGISLLT

-407 AIHAARVD
+407 AIHATRVD

-426 ASSGAGRARLR
+426 ATTGAGRARLR
-437 SALIVAEVALA
+437 SALIVSEVALA

-453 GAGLLVGSFFRMLH
+453 GAGLLVGSFFRMLQ

-473 STNVTTA
+473 SDNVITA
-480 RLPIARDRFT
+480 HLPIARDRFP

-499 RLLDDRLRAAPG
+499 RLLDDRLRSSPG

-528 GMPFLIAGRAFV
+528 GMPFLIAGRPFV
-540 DRANRR
+540 DRAHR
-546 ACFYK
+546 APCFFK

-560 LEIRLLRGRTF
+560 LDIHLRRGRTF
-571 SGDDTRGGAP
+571 NDHDTRGGAP
-581 VTVINEEMAR
+581 VAVINEEMAR
-591 RYFKGEDPLGKRIL
+591 RYFKGEDPIGKRIL

-615 LGPEIPWEVV
+615 LGPEIPWEVI

-639 KSPGVYVTFDQSPTN
+639 KSGGLYVTFDQSSTD
-654 DLNMVLRASLDP
+654 DLNMVLRGALDP
-666 RMLTSAIHAAVHAVD
+666 RNLTSAIHAAVHAVD

-687 DLETLEQ
+687 DLQTLEQ
-694 IKSGTVSSDRMQ
+694 IKSGTVASDRMQ

-711 LFAALALLLAAIG
+711 IFAALALLLAAIG

-733 TQRAHELGIRAA
+733 TQRTHELGIRAA
-745 LGASRGSLLG
+745 LGASRGSLLT

-762 QLTLIGLAIGVAG
+762 RLTLMGLAIGVAG

-783 ASLLFGISPRDPVT
+783 GSLLFGISPRDPVT
-797 LIVVAAVLSTVAL
+797 LIVVAAVLSSVAL

-815 PARRAAAVDPLVA
+815 PARRAAGVDPMVA

>member
-1 MVTFHVKGS
+1 
-10 MLFREANQQGLPPSK
+10 
-25 RTAMRYAIRTLRR
+25 MRYAIRTLRR
-38 SPGFTTIA
+38 SPGFTIIA

-59 IFSFVNGVM
+59 IFSFVNGVL

-80 VLVWEKPPGGHRN
+80 VLVWEKPPGGGRN

-104 NQNTVFEHMAAQN
+104 NQNTVFEHMAALN
-117 GGAVTLTGTGAP
+117 FGGSLTLTGAGQP
-129 EELQSSRVSASY
+129 EELQGVRVSASY

-155 APDEDQS
+155 APDEDRS
-162 GKSQVVVLSHRLW
+162 GKSQVVILSHRLW
-175 ENRFGADPSI
+175 ENRFGAEPSI
-185 IGRKLTLNGTP
+185 VGRTLTLNGKP
-196 CTVIGVLPAN
+196 CTVIGVLPAHG
-206 SPFDRSWAQ
+206 PFDRSFAQ

-228 RDYHWMLSFARLKP
+228 RDYHWMISFARLKP

-247 KAQAAMDAIGARIAA
+247 KAQTAMDAIGARIAA
-262 AYPESNQGWGVTV
+262 TYPESNKGWGVTV

-280 RIVGPQL
+280 QIVGRQL
-287 RRSLLVLL
+287 RRSLFVLL

-330 GAGAWRLIRQLLTE
+330 GAGSWRLIRQLLTE

-349 AAGGA
+349 GAGGA

-379 ADVSIDPAVLL
+379 ADVSIDPTILL
-390 FTLAVSLLT
+390 FTLCISILT

-407 AIHAARVD
+407 AIHATRVD

-426 ASSGAGRARLR
+426 ATSGAGRARLR
-437 SALIVAEVALA
+437 SALIVSEVALA

-453 GAGLLVGSFFRMLH
+453 GAGLLVGSFFRMLQ

-473 STNVTTA
+473 SANVITA
-480 RLPIARDRFT
+480 RLPIARDRFP
-490 HPEQLLQYV
+490 HAEQLLQYM
-499 RLLDDRLRAAPG
+499 RLLDERLRAAPG

-528 GMPFLIAGRAFV
+528 GMPFLIAGRPFV
-540 DRANRR
+540 DRANRP
-546 ACFYK
+546 ASFYK
-551 RVTGSYFRT
+551 RVTSSYFRT
-560 LEIRLLRGRTF
+560 LDIHLIRGRTF
-571 SGDDTRGGAP
+571 TSDDTRGGAP
-581 VTVINEEMAR
+581 VAVINEEMAK

-615 LGPEIPWEVV
+615 LGNEIPWEIV
-625 GIVGDEQTGSLIDN
+625 GIVGDEQTGSLIDT
-639 KSPGVYVTFDQSPTN
+639 KSAGLYVTFDQSPTN
-654 DLNMVLRASLDP
+654 DVSMVLRGSLDP
-666 RMLTSAIHAAVHAVD
+666 RTLTSAIHAAIHGVD
-681 KDQAIA
+681 KDQSIA
-687 DLETLEQ
+687 DLQTMEQ
-694 IKSGTVSSDRMQ
+694 IKTGTVASDRMQ

-711 LFAALALLLAAIG
+711 IFAALALLLAAVG
-724 IYGVISYSV
+724 IYGVIGYSV
-733 TQRAHELGIRAA
+733 TQRTHELGIRAA
-745 LGASRGSLLG
+745 LGASRGSLLA

-762 QLTLIGLAIGVAG
+762 RLTLMGLAIGMAG

-783 ASLLFGISPRDPVT
+783 GSLLFGISPRDPVT
-797 LIVVAAVLSTVAL
+797 LIVVAAVLSSVAL

-815 PARRAAAVDPLVA
+815 PARRAAGIDPMVA

>member
-1 MVTFHVKGS
+1 
-10 MLFREANQQGLPPSK
+10 
-25 RTAMRYAIRTLRR
+25 MRYAIRTLRR
-38 SPGFTTIA
+38 SPGFTIIA

-59 IFSFVNGVM
+59 IFSFVNGVL

-80 VLVWEKPPGGHRN
+80 VMVWEKPPGGDRN
-93 GISTLNFLDWK
+93 SISTLNFLDWK
-104 NQNTVFEHMAAQN
+104 NRNTVFEHMAAIDF
-117 GGAVTLTGTGAP
+117 GGSVTLTGSGQP
-129 EELQSSRVSASY
+129 EQIQGVRVSASY
-141 FDIFGVQAVLGRTF
+141 FDIFGVQAALGRTF
-155 APDEDQS
+155 ATDEDQL

-185 IGRKLTLNGTP
+185 IGRMLTLSGKP
-196 CTVIGVLPAN
+196 CTVIGVMPVN
-206 SPFDRSWAQ
+206 TPFDRSWVQ
-215 LWMPLAFEPRDMT
+215 LWTPLAFEPRDMT
-228 RDYHWMLSFARLKP
+228 RDYHWILSFARLKP

-247 KAQAAMDAIGARIAA
+247 KAQAAMNAIGARIAET
-262 AYPESNQGWGVTV
+262 YPDSNKGWGVTV
-275 ERFED
+275 DRFED
-280 RIVGPQL
+280 QIVGRQL

-317 AAREREIAVRASL
+317 ASREREIAVRASL
-330 GAGAWRLIRQLLTE
+330 GAGSWRLIRHLLTE
-344 NLLVA
+344 NLLIAV
-349 AAGGA
+349 AGGA

-368 LLAPPFSLPSE
+368 RLAPPFSLPSE
-379 ADVSIDPAVLL
+379 ADVSIDLNILL
-390 FTLAVSLLT
+390 FTLGISLLT

-407 AIHAARVD
+407 AIHATRVD

-426 ASSGAGRARLR
+426 ATTGAGRARLR
-437 SALIVAEVALA
+437 SALIVSEVALA

-453 GAGLLVGSFFRMLH
+453 GAGLLVGSFFRMLQ

-473 STNVTTA
+473 SDNVITA
-480 RLPIARDRFT
+480 HLPIARDRFP

-499 RLLDDRLRAAPG
+499 RLLDDRLRSSPG

-528 GMPFLIAGRAFV
+528 GMPFLIAGRPFV
-540 DRANRR
+540 DRAHR
-546 ACFYK
+546 APCFFK

-560 LEIRLLRGRTF
+560 LDIHLRRGRTF
-571 SGDDTRGGAP
+571 NDHDTRGGAP
-581 VTVINEEMAR
+581 VAVINEEMAR
-591 RYFKGEDPLGKRIL
+591 RYFKGEDPIGKRIL

-615 LGPEIPWEVV
+615 LGPEIPWEVI

-639 KSPGVYVTFDQSPTN
+639 KSGGLYVTFDQSSTD
-654 DLNMVLRASLDP
+654 DLNMVLRGALDP
-666 RMLTSAIHAAVHAVD
+666 RNLTSAIHAAVHAVD

-687 DLETLEQ
+687 DLQTLEQ
-694 IKSGTVSSDRMQ
+694 IKSGTVASDRMQ

-711 LFAALALLLAAIG
+711 IFAALALLLAAIG

-733 TQRAHELGIRAA
+733 TQRTHELGIRAA
-745 LGASRGSLLG
+745 LGASRGSLLT

-762 QLTLIGLAIGVAG
+762 RLTLMGLAIGVAG

-783 ASLLFGISPRDPVT
+783 GSLLFGISPRDPVT
-797 LIVVAAVLSTVAL
+797 LIVVAAVLSSVAL

-815 PARRAAAVDPLVA
+815 PARRAAGVDPMVA